1 MKYIQIDFQKLSE
14 EQKGI
19 IIALLSEQGY
29 DGFDETGEGL
39 KAYIAAARFDEAA
52 LHDVIAPFHLLF
64 EKQIIEETNWN
75 QLWESNFEPVIV
87 DNFAAIRA
95 GFHDPIKS
103 VEHEIVITPKMSFG
117 TGHHATTYMMI
128 SEIRNLDLENKT
140 VLDFGTGTGVLAIL
154 AEKRG
159 AAKVLAVDN
168 DDWSVANADENILNN
183 HCARVTVRK
192 MDKPGEGESYDCILA
207 NINRNVLMDF
217 MPQLAQ
223 QLLTGGCLV
232 LSGLLTDDEADILS
246 RAGDFGLRLQKR
258 MEKDNWLLLNLAP

>member
-39 KAYIAAARFDEAA
+39 KAYIDAARFDEAA

-103 VEHEIVITPKMSFG
+103 VEHEIVITPKM
-117 TGHHATTYMMI
+117 
-128 SEIRNLDLENKT
+128 
-140 VLDFGTGTGVLAIL
+140 
-154 AEKRG
+154 
-159 AAKVLAVDN
+159 
-168 DDWSVANADENILNN
+168 
-183 HCARVTVRK
+183 
-192 MDKPGEGESYDCILA
+192 
-207 NINRNVLMDF
+207 
-217 MPQLAQ
+217 
-223 QLLTGGCLV
+223 
-232 LSGLLTDDEADILS
+232 
-246 RAGDFGLRLQKR
+246 
-258 MEKDNWLLLNLAP
+258 